1 MADNY
6 QVLNGAGTT
15 INISAKEEAANL
27 FSTRVTPRHNG
38 ADVSSANP
46 LPVDAQSSELT
57 AINTKTPALGTAVRA
72 NSTPV
77 NLATDHPAIQ
87 VNLTAATVG
96 WQGPDSTRLQ
106 TIADRTPAL
115 GAAVRA
121 ASTPVTLAS
130 DQPAIAVSLAG
141 VATAVKQP
149 NFGTAGSPSA
159 DVLSIQGIAGGTP
172 LPVTVT
178 SASAVN
184 VQTFTNMATASPVAT
199 NVIRNSA
206 GALHGYMVSNSS
218 GSMLFL
224 KFYNNPATPGQ
235 NTSPL
240 LAIGIPAGGAANIAF
255 PTPIAFNAGISFR
268 VDTAAPQNSPLHSTP
283 ADFVVSVLHSA

>member
-6 QVLNGAGTT
+6 QVLNGAGTP
-15 INISAKEEAANL
+15 INISAKEEAAGL
-27 FSTRVTPRHNG
+27 FSPRYTQRHNG

-46 LPVDAQSSELT
+46 LPVAAQSAELT
-57 AINTKTPALGTAVRA
+57 AINTKTPALGTTTRA

-87 VNLTAATVG
+87 VNLTSASVG
-96 WQGPDSTRLQ
+96 WQGTDSTRLQ

-159 DVLSIQGIAGGTP
+159 DVVTIQGVSGGTP

-178 SASAVN
+178 SASAIN
-184 VQTFTNMATASPVAT
+184 IQTYTNMATASPTLGA
-199 NVIRNSA
+199 NVRSSG
-206 GALHGYMVSNSS
+206 GALHGYMVSNTT
-218 GSMLFL
+218 GSVLFFKL
-224 KFYNNPATPGQ
+224 YNKASAPLQSDT
-235 NTSPL
+235 PL
-240 LAIGIPAGGAANIAF
+240 LVIGIPAGGAANIAF
-255 PTPIAFNAGISFR
+255 PTSIPFSSGIGFR
-268 VDTAAPQNSPLHSTP
+268 VETAAPQNSPLHGTP
-283 ADFVVSVLHSA
+283 ADFVVSLLHSA